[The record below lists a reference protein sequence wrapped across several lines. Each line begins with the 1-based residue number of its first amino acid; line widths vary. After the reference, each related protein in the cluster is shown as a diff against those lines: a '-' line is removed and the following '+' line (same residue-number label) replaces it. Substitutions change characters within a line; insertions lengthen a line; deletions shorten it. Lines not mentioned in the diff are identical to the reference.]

1 MYVLSIFL
9 PRSTAAEYSASK
21 LQDPKRPWC
30 GGRLLDEK
38 NQEIIDEPFAT
49 AKSEGFPAGWT
60 AKHFKAST
68 TGGGGHYIWSPCRL
82 KFASK
87 NGANYFIGLKKGDP
101 SLTDEM
107 CNAIYHKFLPGWKAI
122 KEVTSLKKANI
133 SWICINPEGKWFP

>member
-68 TGGGGHYIWSPCRL
+68 TGGGDIIFGVRADLNLLQRMGQIISLGSKRVIRL
-82 KFASK
+82 SLMKCAMLFTINFCQAGRLSK
-87 NGANYFIGLKKGDP
+87 R
-101 SLTDEM
+101 
-107 CNAIYHKFLPGWKAI
+107 
-122 KEVTSLKKANI
+122 
-133 SWICINPEGKWFP
+133 